1 VAAPVTAGA
10 PPVTTLRAGATVLG
24 AYAYVVAL
32 LVAGEPVTTI
42 REWLNRQLGLGED
55 FGPFAIMLLLVCTGY
70 TAAATGFEARRLAWV
85 CVPALVAV
93 ALALAAGTVPLI
105 WVTVL
110 QVGGWLVALDRR
122 TWPTTLALL
131 AAIGVLCLF
140 STDLTWLGRPL
151 AFLPLVLVGH
161 VAWRV
166 LAGTLPVRAGVLLGA
181 GCVGAVIGVD
191 DAFPGLD
198 QWWYPVAAT
207 FTVLVFVVAARPG
220 ATTAAVDAHPVTRGL
235 AAVAEWPILVGPV
248 LVAVVG
254 V

>member
-1 VAAPVTAGA
+1 MTTGA
-10 PPVTTLRAGATVLG
+10 LPVTTLRAGATVLG

-42 REWLNRQLGLGED
+42 REWLNRPLGLGED

-70 TAAATGFEARRLAWV
+70 TAAATGFVARRLVWV
-85 CVPALVAV
+85 CLPALVAAAV
-93 ALALAAGTVPLI
+93 AVGNVPLI

-110 QVGGWLVALDRR
+110 QVVGWLVALDRR

-131 AAIGVLCLF
+131 AATGVLCLC

-151 AFLPLVLVGH
+151 EFLPLVLVGH

-166 LAGTLPVRAGVLLGA
+166 RAGTLPSWAGVLLGA
-181 GCVGAVIGVD
+181 ACVGAVIGVD
-191 DAFPGLD
+191 DSFPGLG

-207 FTVLVFVVAARPG
+207 FAVLLFVAAARPG
-220 ATTAAVDAHPVTRGL
+220 ATTSAVDAHPVTRGL
-235 AAVAEWPILVGPV
+235 AAVTEWPILVGPV
-248 LVAVVG
+248 LVAAVST
-254 V
+254 